1 MAINFLQDKPNNDFK
16 PVVGDDFKNPKVLE
30 VNLLK
35 DEVAVRFDWN
45 GHLLSLLLM
54 AMVAGAFVAEIY
66 LGLSWWQNSEN
77 TKAVQLEAQ
86 YQQTKLEFDNMKSQS
101 DTVTAFRAKLAAAK
115 QLLDNHIYWSNF
127 FNWLEKDTLSSINY
141 AGFTGDISGTYSLS
155 ATAKSFSDISWQT
168 KVFAADPNVNGVTVD
183 SGTLVGKVDK
193 VTGKISTPTVS
204 FDLKLLVKPS
214 IFKK

>member
-16 PVVGDDFKNPKVLE
+16 PVVGEDFKNPKVLE

-35 DEVAVRFDWN
+35 DEIAVKFDWN
-45 GHLLSLLLM
+45 SHLLSLLLM

-77 TKAVQLEAQ
+77 TKAAQLDAQ
-86 YQQTKLEFDNMKSQS
+86 YRQTKMEVDNMKSQS
-101 DTVTAFRAKLAAAK
+101 DTVVAFKTKLAAVK

-127 FNWLEKDTLSSINY
+127 FNWLEKDTLSSIDY
-141 AGFTGDISGTYSLS
+141 AGFTGDIYGTYDLLAS
-155 ATAKSFSDISWQT
+155 AKSFSDISWQT
-168 KVFAADPNVNGVTVD
+168 KVFTDDLNVNGVTVD
-183 SGTLVGKVDK
+183 SGILKGKVNK
-193 VTGKISTPTVS
+193 VTGKMDTPTVS